1 MKKIIN
7 RGILC
12 LMTALLLLGSLPET
26 AFAKNASGAAA
37 FDNLTWEKILEK
49 NVSTKSGI
57 VQAICATED
66 YIICMENSGDTSDEN
81 DIVYAYYKNDVDENG
96 NPVEQYSLAFKNDSW
111 DWEHCNGMCYNADA
125 DEIYVAL
132 YTNTDE
138 TNRGCVYVMDPH
150 TLDYKR
156 SIKIA
161 DYYNIL
167 GIGYYAKKGI
177 YMIQA
182 NEEGEYAI
190 KILDG
195 NFEKIADFG
204 AGDLGLGTNSQDMC
218 VCGDYIMNFPLTYDQ
233 EGVGS
238 YMNVYSMDF
247 GTEDDPDDYPIQF
260 KLLKEVQMD
269 LPDIDD
275 YKKVEPESIC
285 EVEDGVFIVTAHVI
299 DSSSKRKYIWYKTEI
314 NGYYYDVSTSC
325 TNGTIS
331 ASDEILTGGSYT
343 VSYKPYEG
351 YQLNSILVD
360 GVAVDIQEYPSSY
373 TFTDIADDH
382 TISVEYIEKA
392 ASAAENQT
400 SDSDGGTEG
409 MDSTEQNTDAGF
421 SLPSWEQVK
430 SFLVQWKTVLILI
443 LAILVLLIIVRK
455 YRSHLRVERRKK
467 YLTKKIR
474 REKERIARQ
483 EAMSETEEVPED
495 TGIETLLRE
504 IDEIEQE
511 GKKE

>member
-1 MKKIIN
+1 
-7 RGILC
+7 
-12 LMTALLLLGSLPET
+12 MTAILLLGSAMESVY
-26 AFAKNASGAAA
+26 AKNASGAAA
-37 FDNLTWEKILEK
+37 FDDLTWEKILEK
-49 NVSTKSGI
+49 SVTTKSGI
-57 VQAICATED
+57 VQAICATDE

-81 DIVYAYYKNDVDENG
+81 DIVYAYYKNDVDGEG

-132 YTNTDE
+132 YTNADE
-138 TNRGCVYVMDPH
+138 ESRGCVYVMDPH

-238 YMNVYSMDF
+238 YMNVYEIDY
-247 GTEDDPDDYPIQF
+247 GTADDPDDYPIQF
-260 KLLKEVQMD
+260 RLLKEVQMD
-269 LPDIDD
+269 LDTED
-275 YKKVEPESIC
+275 YKKMEPESIC
-285 EVEDGVFIVTAHVI
+285 EVEDGVFIVTVHVI
-299 DSSSKRKYIWYKTEI
+299 DSNNKRKYVWYKTEI
-314 NGYYYDVSTSC
+314 NGYYYDVDTSV

-331 ASDEILTGGSYT
+331 ASDEILKGGSYT

-360 GVAVDIQEYPSSY
+360 GAAVDPSEYPSSY
-373 TFTDIADDH
+373 TFDQISADHKIA
-382 TISVEYIEKA
+382 VEYVEKA
-392 ASAAENQT
+392 AAAADETGDDGSGAETEVQEAASGFSFPSAEELKDFAVRWKLPLASAA
-400 SDSDGGTEG
+400 
-409 MDSTEQNTDAGF
+409 A
-421 SLPSWEQVK
+421 V
-430 SFLVQWKTVLILI
+430 
-443 LAILVLLIIVRK
+443 LVLLILIRWYRK
-455 YRSHLRVERRKK
+455 RLRIERRKR
-467 YLTKKIR
+467 YLSGKIR
-474 REKERIARQ
+474 REKEKIAMKHSRA
-483 EAMSETEEVPED
+483 EESELPED

-511 GKKE
+511 NGRKG